1 MARNKGLGRGL
12 EAIFDDNS
20 VDSSEKGAPTK
31 IRISMIE
38 PKKDQPRRLFD
49 REALAS
55 LADSIAANGVLQPII
70 VRETSGGMYGIIAG
84 ERRWRASKLA
94 GLTEI
99 PAVIID
105 ADEFSAAKIA
115 MIENLQRED
124 LNPCEEAL
132 GYRDLMANYGLTQ
145 EQLSTHIGKSRSA
158 IANSLRLLD
167 LPEEVLTFIVDG
179 ELSAGHG
186 RTLLGLKNKDYSSPS
201 RFTRAALLRKWVVDG
216 SLSPQ
221 AAGDD
226 TQNAGAASPHTQFFR
241 ILAAVSPMAGAVMT
255 PEGKCHRT
263 LYTCC
268 MDTAAGVYRYHTEVD
283 PTIRRISFSAQ
294 NLNGEAP
301 FIPNPDRISHPY

>member
-186 RTLLGLKNKDYSSPS
+186 RTLLGLKNKEDIIPLAKKVVERELSVRETEATVKALNSTKDDSEEDETPAKPKVDYLGDLESKVTTTLG
-201 RFTRAALLRKWVVDG
+201 RRCKIFNTAKKKTIQLEFTDDDDLMALLTSICGR
-216 SLSPQ
+216 
-221 AAGDD
+221 
-226 TQNAGAASPHTQFFR
+226 
-241 ILAAVSPMAGAVMT
+241 
-255 PEGKCHRT
+255 
-263 LYTCC
+263 
-268 MDTAAGVYRYHTEVD
+268 
-283 PTIRRISFSAQ
+283 
-294 NLNGEAP
+294 AP
-301 FIPNPDRISHPY
+301 IED

>member
-70 VRETSGGMYGIIAG
+70 VRETSGGMYGFIAG

-186 RTLLGLKNKDYSSPS
+186 RTLLGLKNKEDIIPLAKKVVERELSVRETEAAVKALNSKKDESEEDETPAKPKVDYLGDLESKVTTTLG
-201 RFTRAALLRKWVVDG
+201 RRCKIFNTAKKKTIQLEFTDDDDLMALLTSICGR
-216 SLSPQ
+216 
-221 AAGDD
+221 
-226 TQNAGAASPHTQFFR
+226 
-241 ILAAVSPMAGAVMT
+241 
-255 PEGKCHRT
+255 
-263 LYTCC
+263 
-268 MDTAAGVYRYHTEVD
+268 
-283 PTIRRISFSAQ
+283 
-294 NLNGEAP
+294 AP
-301 FIPNPDRISHPY
+301 IED